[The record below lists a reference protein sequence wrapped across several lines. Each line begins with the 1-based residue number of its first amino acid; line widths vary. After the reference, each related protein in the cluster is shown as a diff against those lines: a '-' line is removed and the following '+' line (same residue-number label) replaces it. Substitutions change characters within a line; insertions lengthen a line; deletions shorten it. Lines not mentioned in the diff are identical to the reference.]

1 MAEWAEAAATTAEL
15 AGHMHENALGM
26 LAEMMMSV
34 HCLLLELYLTIY
46 LNYADDA
53 VESRYILRCI

>member
-1 MAEWAEAAATTAEL
+1 VAEWAETAATTSEL

-34 HCLLLELYLTIY
+34 HRLLLALCLTIY
-46 LNYADDA
+46 LNYAG
-53 VESRYILRCI
+53 